1 MKLTIANYQSFP
13 RPTLK
18 IIAAALLIPAT
29 LNSGFDP
36 AKYDAFL
43 LFVTALY
50 GLRAAEKVTGIVT
63 EKKSQ

>member
-29 LNSGFDP
+29 LNGGFDP
-36 AKYDAFL
+36 AKYDALL
-43 LFVTALY
+43 LFITALY
-50 GLRAAEKVTGIVT
+50 GLRSAEKVTGIVT